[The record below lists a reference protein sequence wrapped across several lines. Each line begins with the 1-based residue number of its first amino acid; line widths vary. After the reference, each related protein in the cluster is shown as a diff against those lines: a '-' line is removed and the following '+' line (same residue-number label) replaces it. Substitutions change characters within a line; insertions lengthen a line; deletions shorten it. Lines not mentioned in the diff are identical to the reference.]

1 MRMSGARVRVSHRPL
16 GFGPALASKWPVPRR
31 QRLGIAV
38 MGALFCAAVVVCVVW
53 RGLPW
58 DWAAVTLTATYALVS
73 WLSWR
78 HMVRAGEG
86 WLAKGRNY
94 VRTDRLTAL
103 HAERTLTGV
112 RFRMRDAEFRSLH
125 VRPSDISGNPDVWQL
140 ARAGVLASRS
150 VGLDVDT
157 PTSHYFALLES

>member
-1 MRMSGARVRVSHRPL
+1 MRMSEARVRVSHRPL
-16 GFGPALASKWPVPRR
+16 GFGPALASKWPVPGR
-31 QRLGIAV
+31 QRLGIAA
-38 MGALFCAAVVVCVVW
+38 MGAVFCAAVVVCVVW
-53 RGLPW
+53 RGLSW

-78 HMVRAGEG
+78 HIVRAGEG

-103 HAERTLTGV
+103 QAERTLTGV
-112 RFRMRDAEFRSLH
+112 RFRMRDADLRDLH

-150 VGLDVDT
+150 DGLDVDA

>member
-1 MRMSGARVRVSHRPL
+1 MHMSGARVRGSHRPL

-31 QRLGIAV
+31 QRLGIAAT
-38 MGALFCAAVVVCVVW
+38 GALFCAAVVVCVVW

-58 DWAAVTLTATYALVS
+58 GWGAVTLTATYALVS

-103 HAERTLTGV
+103 QAERTLTGV
-112 RFRMRDAEFRSLH
+112 RFRMRDAESRSLRM
-125 VRPSDISGNPDVWQL
+125 RPSDISGNPDVWQL

-150 VGLDVDT
+150 VGLDVDA
-157 PTSHYFALLES
+157 PTTHYFALLEP